1 MNAPDVF
8 RLLMLAAIWG
18 ASFVWMRVA
27 VPEFGPVAL
36 TAIRAAGGALV
47 LVPLVGWRP
56 LWRAL
61 RAHPV
66 AMLAVGV
73 FGIAL
78 PYACLSFAS
87 QQVPAAITSLIN
99 ATTPIFA
106 ALVAMVWLGQATS
119 GGRWLGFLIAFAGVA
134 LVVTGKGSVDGSTA
148 FGFWSLAACLLAAA
162 SYGTAAN
169 LMRRYLSGV
178 NPVVLAAGSQMV
190 ATAMLA
196 GPAAATWPAVF
207 PGASAWIAAGM
218 LAVLCT
224 GFANAIY
231 FQLVQRAGASS
242 ATTVTFLIPAFA
254 ATWAHLFLG
263 EPITVELLVGGT
275 TILVGC
281 ALATGL
287 LPIRPAF
294 GLALRL
300 FRERRSTGL

>member
-1 MNAPDVF
+1 MNAPDVL
-8 RLLMLAAIWG
+8 RLLMLASIWG
-18 ASFVWMRVA
+18 ASFVWMRAA
-27 VPEFGPVAL
+27 VPEFGPVVL

-61 RAHPV
+61 QAHPV
-66 AMLAVGV
+66 AMLKVGV
-73 FGIAL
+73 TGIAL

-119 GGRWLGFLIAFAGVA
+119 GGRWLGFLIAFVGVA
-134 LVVTGKGSVDGSTA
+134 LVVTGQGGTDGSA
-148 FGFWSLAACLLAAA
+148 DFGFWSLAVCLLAAA

-169 LMRRYLSGV
+169 LMRRYLSDV

-190 ATAMLA
+190 ATVLLA
-196 GPAAATWPAVF
+196 GPATATWPAVF
-207 PGASAWIAAGM
+207 PSASGWIAAGM

-224 GFANAIY
+224 GFANAI
-231 FQLVQRAGASS
+231 FFRLVQRAGASS

-263 EPITVELLVGGT
+263 EPVTAELVLGGA
-275 TILVGC
+275 TILLGC

-294 GLALRL
+294 GLALRML
-300 FRERRSTGL
+300 RERRITGL